1 MPFCDA
7 YADTKTLKTTEDG
20 AWHGIV
26 WCLGY
31 SSPPQKYIYS
41 RARKENVR
49 GRALAETRATRI
61 PGIAYCGSWAKA
73 FPRGNQSQQLCQSGV
88 PPRKAEYSIPE
99 LWRRRFR
106 PVIRVVQGCTCR
118 VLVKPG
124 IPSCEGGLTFR
135 EGEGPRSWCLLGV
148 RSSLHCFTLIIR

>member
-7 YADTKTLKTTEDG
+7 YADTKTLKTTKDG

-61 PGIAYCGSWAKA
+61 PGLGYCGSWAKA
-73 FPRGNQSQQLCQSGV
+73 YHRGNQSQQLCQSGF
-88 PPRKAEYSIPE
+88 PPRKAEYNIPE

-106 PVIRVVQGCTCR
+106 PVIRVVRGCQA
-118 VLVKPG
+118 VASLS
-124 IPSCEGGLTFR
+124 IQASPSCEGGLTFR
-135 EGEGPRSWCLLGV
+135 EGPRSRLDLACTALL
-148 RSSLHCFTLIIR
+148 